1 MNSSTGLEVL
11 GNRLTKLNKKK
22 LTERVNLQ

>member
-11 GNRLTKLNKKK
+11 GNGLTKLNKKK